1 MPLFSKTITDF
12 WQAIMLGEDILYQD
26 DVFTITTNTRL
37 EQDERVMVLETSDGR
52 VMAVLTPEMAEK
64 AGLYHQEKMS
74 ESIFR
79 QKLNQANM
87 TLHGADYIFYF
98 PDTKKRQLLQEHSG
112 NMQRQLT
119 EKQDGEIFSAFQA
132 SASEQD
138 LDNAYVELGHW
149 LVFGAFDEQNR
160 LVSAASMY
168 PWNDSQ
174 LADMGVLTLESFR
187 SKGYARKVVRAI
199 SQHACTQGYE
209 PQFRCQLDNLASAAL
224 AKAAGLTLFG
234 KWEVISPDSVS

>member
-12 WQAIMLGEDILYQD
+12 WQALMLGEDILYKD
-26 DVFTITTNTRL
+26 DVFTIITNARL
-37 EQDERVMVLETSDGR
+37 EQNDRVMVLEISDGR

-79 QKLNQANM
+79 QKLNQANI

-98 PDTKKRQLLQEHSG
+98 PETEKRQLLQENSG
-112 NMQRQLT
+112 KQRQLM
-119 EKQDGEIFSAFQA
+119 EEQDGEIFSAFQA
-132 SASEQD
+132 LASEQD
-138 LDNAYVELGHW
+138 LDNAYVELDHW
-149 LVFGAFDEQNR
+149 SVFGAFDEKNH

-168 PWNDSQ
+168 PWNGSQ

-187 SKGYARKVVRAI
+187 SQGYARKVVRAI
-199 SQHACTQGYE
+199 SQHACAQGYE

-234 KWEVISPDSVS
+234 KWEIISPDSVN